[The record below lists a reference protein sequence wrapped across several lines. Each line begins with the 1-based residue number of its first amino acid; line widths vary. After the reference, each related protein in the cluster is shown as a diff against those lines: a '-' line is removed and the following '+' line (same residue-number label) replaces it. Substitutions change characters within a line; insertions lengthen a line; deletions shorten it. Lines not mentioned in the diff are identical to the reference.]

1 MPSLLSTMLASETRP
16 LPFTDSGLVVISVRI
31 AREPQC
37 AHASG
42 CGPKS
47 GNTFVKVVFSF
58 HVAWA
63 SRPSAENPAQRSE
76 LKKSRMSCVG
86 PRLGLRAG
94 RPCHTYAALFSKR
107 PSDELPSVHGFC
119 FLAVF
124 CGTFCCKAWRRK
136 FKLGCSS
143 SRSEAR
149 KSGGGYQKV
158 SVAQP
163 PYLRLGQP
171 AAAFRPN
178 SLLFGQGRG
187 TAGGGFCENGES
199 RTRSPDACLAAGCLT
214 EGGSRLQQ
222 SMEPSALG
230 ALGRRECWSSGFSP
244 CRGRACF

>member
-16 LPFTDSGLVVISVRI
+16 LPFTDSGLAVVSVRI

-47 GNTFVKVVFSF
+47 GNAFVKVPFSF

-76 LKKSRMSCVG
+76 LKQSRMSCVG

-136 FKLGCSS
+136 FKWGCSGLG
-143 SRSEAR
+143 SEAR
-149 KSGGGYQKV
+149 MSGGGYQKV

-163 PYLRLGQP
+163 LYLGLGQQ
-171 AAAFRPN
+171 AAAVHGA
-178 SLLFGQGRG
+178 FGSGR
-187 TAGGGFCENGES
+187 S
-199 RTRSPDACLAAGCLT
+199 WQ
-214 EGGSRLQQ
+214 EGVLEFGL
-222 SMEPSALG
+222 
-230 ALGRRECWSSGFSP
+230 
-244 CRGRACF
+244 